1 MKKAMAVIIV
11 AMQIT
16 ACKNA
21 EHLPE
26 ERKDGFSETAKT
38 PEDSL
43 FQLVMHGHD
52 EGMAKTGKIKAYQTQ
67 TNRALDSINALKSFP
82 DKRKLQLLYKD
93 VAEELNYAEFS
104 MNEWMT
110 TFNPDSAKENITA
123 RLKYLATEQLK
134 VEKVTEN
141 IKHSLKRADSL
152 LHK

>member
-1 MKKAMAVIIV
+1 MKKLMAFII
-11 AMQIT
+11 AATQIT

-21 EHLPE
+21 EHQPE

-43 FQLVMHGHD
+43 FKLVMNGHD
-52 EGMAKTGKIKAYQTQ
+52 EGMAKIGKIKAYQTQ
-67 TNRALDSINALKSFP
+67 TSHALDSIKALKSFP
-82 DKRKLQLLYKD
+82 GKSNLQSLYKD
-93 VAEELNYAEFS
+93 VAEDLNYAEFS

-110 TFNPDSAKENITA
+110 TFNPDSAQENINA
-123 RLKYLATEQLK
+123 RLKYLGEEQLK

-141 IKHSLKRADSL
+141 IKRSLKRADSL